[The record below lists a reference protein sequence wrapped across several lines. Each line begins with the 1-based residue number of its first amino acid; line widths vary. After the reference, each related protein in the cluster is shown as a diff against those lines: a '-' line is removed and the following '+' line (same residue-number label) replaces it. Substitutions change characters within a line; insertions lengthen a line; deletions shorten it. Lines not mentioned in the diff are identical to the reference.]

1 VQHREHYIRAI
12 FKAHKVTSDGL
23 PQYKLIFED
32 GEPIFMLSEADRILE
47 GVFEGM
53 FDRGDVE

>member
-1 VQHREHYIRAI
+1 MSYFQSPTKSPQ
-12 FKAHKVTSDGL
+12 KAFRT
-23 PQYKLIFED
+23 YKLTFED

>member
-1 VQHREHYIRAI
+1 MSYFQSPTKSPQ
-12 FKAHKVTSDGL
+12 KAFRT
-23 PQYKLIFED
+23 YKLTFED

-53 FDRGDVE
+53 FDRGDLNNPLVD